1 MNHVSLFTGY
11 EGFGLGLKM
20 AGMPIRT
27 VLYCENE
34 PYAQEILRA
43 RIRDGF
49 LDDAPIWFN
58 ICDLDGSLFAGK
70 VDIITAGFPCQP
82 HSVAGHRQGES
93 DQRNLWPQT
102 RRVISQ
108 IRPEWV
114 MLENVPGLLSGDGQ
128 RPAYGGQVV
137 GELSEIGYDAEWD
150 IVSASDA
157 GAPHLRQRWWCL
169 ATKMEDSISTGV
181 RDKP

>member
-43 RIRDGF
+43 RIREGY
-49 LDDAPIWFN
+49 LDDAPIWPD

-82 HSVAGHRQGES
+82 HSVAGHRAGEA
-93 DQRNLWPQT
+93 DERNLWPDT
-102 RRVISQ
+102 MRT
-108 IRPEWV
+108 IRDVGPRFLF
-114 MLENVPGLLSGDGQ
+114 LENVPAISTPPENG
-128 RPAYGGQVV
+128 RPAYSGTVV
-137 GELSEIGYDAEWD
+137 GQLSELGYCVEWD
-150 IVSASDA
+150 VVSAADA
-157 GAPHLRQRWWCL
+157 GAPHLRKRWWVM
-169 ATKMEDSISTGV
+169 AHASRNGD
-181 RDKP
+181 

>member
-1 MNHVSLFTGY
+1 MEAVHNMNHLSLFTGY

-82 HSVAGHRQGES
+82 HSVAGNRQGES
-93 DQRNLWPQT
+93 DERNLWPQT
-102 RRVISQ
+102 RRIIDE
-108 IRPEWV
+108 IRPSML
-114 MLENVPGLLSGDGQ
+114 MLENVPGISVRADDG
-128 RPAYGGQVV
+128 RPAYGGVV
-137 GELSEIGYDAEWD
+137 LGELSELGYDCVWTT
-150 IVSASDA
+150 VSASDS
-157 GAPHLRQRWWCL
+157 GAPHLRKRWWVT
-169 ATKMEDSISTGV
+169 AHSNSISI
-181 RDKP
+181 